1 MGVPRRVRHDGPF
14 SMDLLNDPRG
24 WGVSLVKNALVWE
37 IPRQCVG
44 ALVRWRYGPKKGTK
58 PSEKQKEFLDCA
70 SSYVVSAAHAVVVS
84 GLGLK
89 IMARLWNAPSY
100 DKFYV
105 HESTK
110 DLDVIDLIERTN
122 WLFFGYMMDDLAH
135 VLLRYPQLG
144 KMDMVVHHL
153 VFIIC
158 AILAGGT
165 QIYMWQFS
173 WLIIGELSTPLLT
186 AKWFMRQAASANSPS
201 LIRVARKLGQGK
213 HETCASAA
221 AALELLIAKVFIAVF
236 FLVRVCAY
244 GAGLAHT
251 AKHLT
256 RGDFREIPTA
266 PTVVVLSILLLGA
279 GLNAHWFRMM
289 MMKALGLGKYRTAKE
304 KKAR

>member
-1 MGVPRRVRHDGPF
+1 MRHDGPF

-70 SSYVVSAAHAVVVS
+70 SSYVVSAAHALVVS

-105 HESTK
+105 NESTK
-110 DLDVIDLIERTN
+110 DFDVIDLIERTN

-135 VLLRYPQLG
+135 VLMRYPALG

-153 VFIIC
+153 VFIISRHPRRRG
-158 AILAGGT
+158 AD
-165 QIYMWQFS
+165 
-173 WLIIGELSTPLLT
+173 LT
-186 AKWFMRQAASANSPS
+186 CGSS
-201 LIRVARKLGQGK
+201 
-213 HETCASAA
+213 
-221 AALELLIAKVFIAVF
+221 
-236 FLVRVCAY
+236 
-244 GAGLAHT
+244 
-251 AKHLT
+251 
-256 RGDFREIPTA
+256 RG
-266 PTVVVLSILLLGA
+266 
-279 GLNAHWFRMM
+279 
-289 MMKALGLGKYRTAKE
+289 
-304 KKAR
+304 

>member
-70 SSYVVSAAHAVVVS
+70 SSYVVSAAHALVVS

-105 HESTK
+105 NESTK
-110 DLDVIDLIERTN
+110 DFDVIDLIERTN

-135 VLLRYPQLG
+135 VLMRYPALG

-186 AKWFMRQAASANSPS
+186 AKWFMRQAASANSPT
-201 LIRVARKLGQGK
+201 LRKSPLRSGNPTPRT
-213 HETCASAA
+213 EAA
-221 AALELLIAKVFIAVF
+221 AAMELLVAKCSSSSSSSSS
-236 FLVRVCAY
+236 VR
-244 GAGLAHT
+244 LRRRLTHT
-251 AKHLT
+251 ARHLLAGT
-256 RGDFREIPTA
+256 FREFQRRPPSWCSPSSA
-266 PTVVVLSILLLGA
+266 S
-279 GLNAHWFRMM
+279 
-289 MMKALGLGKYRTAKE
+289 
-304 KKAR
+304 ARR